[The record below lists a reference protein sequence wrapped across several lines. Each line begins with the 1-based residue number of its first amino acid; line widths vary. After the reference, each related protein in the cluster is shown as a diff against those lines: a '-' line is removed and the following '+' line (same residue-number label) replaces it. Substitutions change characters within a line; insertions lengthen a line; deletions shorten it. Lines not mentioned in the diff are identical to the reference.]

1 MLDQASNE
9 QRGASHQYKMR
20 EKLISIGDDFWI
32 ENERGERV
40 YRVDGKALRLQEKL
54 IFEDAQG
61 QPLLKI
67 KHKVMTIKDT
77 TEIED
82 ASGQTVA
89 VVKQALL
96 TLRARFKVDVTGGAD
111 LDVEGNLINHEY
123 EIRAGHEKVAQ
134 VSKKLLHVRD
144 SYGIAI
150 EPGQNDILLIAV
162 AVCIDQ
168 MAH

>member
-1 MLDQASNE
+1 MLEQASNE
-9 QRGASHQYKMR
+9 QRSESHWYKMR

-67 KHKVMTIKDT
+67 KPKIMTIKDT

-82 ASGQTVA
+82 ASGQT

-111 LDVEGNLINHEY
+111 LDVQGNLINHEY
-123 EIRAGHEKVAQ
+123 EIRTGHEKVAQ
-134 VSKKLLHVRD
+134 VSKKLLNVRD

-150 EPGQNDILLIAV
+150 EPGQNDRN
-162 AVCIDQ
+162 VCFL
-168 MAH
+168 